1 MDAEYL
7 QKKSTLNP
15 KSYNSTLQFLL
26 QTVNPATIISAQSI
40 AKYYGSPEKLKQ
52 MIEDLQSSA
61 KDTSPLAALAA
72 AYQITQLSGL
82 KTCGTIGAMAALW
95 AQPADLLKEACTT
108 IKTFCD
114 AAKIKEAAKGISEE
128 IRQTKALRILQ
139 NDEDE
144 DVQLGQKRSRAS
156 ARSDASI
163 TEPNSNSDGQ
173 SNVHPL
179 LLFNCSC
186 NGPAFGPIIL

>member
-108 IKTFCD
+108 MKTFCD
-114 AAKIKEAAKGISEE
+114 TLKIKEAAKGISEE
-128 IRQTKALRILQ
+128 IRQSKALRILQ
-139 NDEDE
+139 NDE

-156 ARSDASI
+156 ARSD
-163 TEPNSNSDGQ
+163 EPNVTTSIDTSSSQ
-173 SNVHPL
+173 STVHPL